1 MLAIEQL
8 IGDLLLK
15 HNCVIVPS
23 FGGFVASQTSAQ
35 IDYVRGTML
44 PPKKSLLFNRQLIN
58 NDGLLI
64 AELAAESSVGFNE
77 AQEKVS
83 ELVHS
88 WNETLKRGERIYLD
102 RIGHLYL
109 DSERN
114 ICFEQDRFFNLLL
127 ESYGLGKVQFI
138 AETEKEL
145 AEVKVEPKLINVD
158 FGHVEHEVAGNEQVI
173 MTHPETV
180 KRTKVWRYVAAAC
193 LLPIAFY
200 SFWIPMKTDVL
211 ESGMLSIMDFN
222 PFYKSEAGVYTQVS
236 NDLKG
241 LDPSDESIEETVS
254 RIPED
259 VEVFSYSFDDDLYI
273 PVRIKSQKTHD
284 NANADGHQGVTTA
297 TSSVTNHGKFK
308 VIVGCFG
315 DASNA
320 ENLVK
325 KLRSEGFDASIAGVA
340 GGLTRVSAG
349 TADSQE
355 QLQALNALVAT
366 KGYSGWVLK

>member
-1 MLAIEQL
+1 MLAVEQL

-15 HNCVIVPS
+15 HNCVIVPA

-35 IDYVRGTML
+35 IDYMRGTML

-58 NDGLLI
+58 NDGLLV
-64 AELAAESSVGFNE
+64 AELASES
-77 AQEKVS
+77 AVS
-83 ELVHS
+83 FDQAHRTVAELVHH
-88 WNETLKRGERIYLD
+88 WNEKLKRGERVHLD

-109 DSERN
+109 DAERN

-138 AETEKEL
+138 PEIEEKSSETAIE
-145 AEVKVEPKLINVD
+145 AKVLTVD
-158 FGHVEHEVAGNEQVI
+158 FGQIEQDQARAELPI
-173 MTHPETV
+173 IPHPETV

-211 ESGMLSIMDFN
+211 ESGMLSVKDFN
-222 PFYKSEAGVYTQVS
+222 PFYKSSEGTYVPVEKA
-236 NDLKG
+236 LKG
-241 LDPSDESIEETVS
+241 LDPEQETIEETVA
-254 RIPED
+254 RIPQE
-259 VEVFSYSFDDDLYI
+259 VEVFSYRFDDDLYI
-273 PVRIKSQKTHD
+273 PVRIKSND
-284 NANADGHQGVTTA
+284 NHTTLAAEPMNTPSNVGLGQG
-297 TSSVTNHGKFK
+297 GRYK
-308 VIVGCFG
+308 VIVGCFS
-315 DASNA
+315 DVANA

-325 KLRSEGFDASIAGVA
+325 KLRAEGFDSRLAGVA

-349 TADSQE
+349 SADSAE
-355 QLQALNALVAT
+355 QLQTLNALVAE

>member
-35 IDYVRGTML
+35 IDYLRGTMT

-77 AQEKVS
+77 AQDKVS

-88 WNETLKRGERIYLD
+88 WNEILKRGERIYLD

-145 AEVKVEPKLINVD
+145 AEVKVEPKLIAVD
-158 FGHVEHEVAGNEQVI
+158 FGHVEKEVAGNEQVI
-173 MTHPETV
+173 IAHPETV

-211 ESGMLSIMDFN
+211 ESGMLSIKDFN
-222 PFYKSEAGVYTQVS
+222 PFYKSEAGTYTQVS
-236 NDLKG
+236 KELKG

-273 PVRIKSQKTHD
+273 PVRIKSQKTND
-284 NANADGHQGVTTA
+284 KANADGYQGVTTA
-297 TSSVTNHGKFK
+297 TPADTHHGKFK

-349 TADSQE
+349 NADSQE
-355 QLQALNALVAT
+355 QLKALNELVAT